1 MSALHP
7 SSCSGQTLE
16 PFLTLL
22 FLTPHTHTISES
34 RGDHCSPRLHP
45 HPGLCHLPRPP
56 PCRDGRLTGLRAPPL
71 FPAVCAPRGSR
82 GSPANLQVSTCSKP
96 SRGSRSLL
104 INAKVPPGPSE
115 TRPASASRLLP
126 TPPFLIC
133 GALATLD
140 PPSSLKT
147 PAVGPPQCLCA
158 CCSLCLESCPP
169 DSRVI
174 ASVSQGFSQ
183 VSPQR
188 GLHAPPPPHY
198 PVTLC
203 LLPSRPQSDPPSPIF
218 LTVPVGSIRHTVHF
232 T

>member
-1 MSALHP
+1 MPSPPPPALSRWPPNWPPCPAPVPRSLRSPWQPGFACQPAGQHVL
-7 SSCSGQTLE
+7 QTL
-16 PFLTLL
+16 PWIPAHSGS
-22 FLTPHTHTISES
+22 TPKCPQ
-34 RGDHCSPRLHP
+34 GP
-45 HPGLCHLPRPP
+45 PRPDLP
-56 PCRDGRLTGLRAPPL
+56 
-71 FPAVCAPRGSR
+71 
-82 GSPANLQVSTCSKP
+82 
-96 SRGSRSLL
+96 
-104 INAKVPPGPSE
+104 
-115 TRPASASRLLP
+115 ASRLLP
-126 TPPFLIC
+126 TPPFLIRW
-133 GALATLD
+133 ALATLD

-218 LTVPVGSIRHTVHF
+218 LTVPVDSIRHTVHF

>member
-96 SRGSRSLL
+96 SRGSRLTPDQRQSAPRALRDQTCLCLAAPPYSSL
-104 INAKVPPGPSE
+104 PHPRGFSHTGPSVVLKN
-115 TRPASASRLLP
+115 TSRGPATVPLRLLLP
-126 TPPFLIC
+126 LLGKLPP
-133 GALATLD
+133 
-140 PPSSLKT
+140 
-147 PAVGPPQCLCA
+147 
-158 CCSLCLESCPP
+158 
-169 DSRVI
+169 R
-174 ASVSQGFSQ
+174 
-183 VSPQR
+183 
-188 GLHAPPPPHY
+188 
-198 PVTLC
+198 
-203 LLPSRPQSDPPSPIF
+203 
-218 LTVPVGSIRHTVHF
+218 
-232 T
+232 